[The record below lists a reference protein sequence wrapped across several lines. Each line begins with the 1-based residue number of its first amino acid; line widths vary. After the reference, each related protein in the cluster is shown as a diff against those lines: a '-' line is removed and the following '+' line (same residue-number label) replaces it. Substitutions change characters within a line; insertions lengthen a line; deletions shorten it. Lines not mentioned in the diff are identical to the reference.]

1 MTLTSKL
8 PKWLVIASLTL
19 AGAAFAQ
26 TKKEVT
32 FAHQDMLVPLRTVM
46 ESGELEKTT
55 GYKINWRMF
64 GGGGDVIRA
73 MASGDVQIGEAGS
86 SPVTA
91 AVSQGQDIRVF
102 WVLDDI
108 SDAEALIARNGTGIN
123 SMKDLKGKKVATPF
137 VSTAHYQLMVGMKL
151 DGVDPRSVNVMNMR
165 PPEIAAAW
173 ERGDID
179 AAFIWDPVLS
189 KIKGSGKVLATSGT
203 IGKKGFPTFDA
214 LVVDA
219 KWAAQNEVFM
229 VALVKALAKADAEYR
244 NNTAKWTAE
253 SPQIKAVAKW
263 SKADAKDVPASMG
276 LYRFPDM
283 QEQVSPAWLGG
294 GVAKALSST
303 AVFLKEQGRIQEIKP
318 SYAEFVTTT
327 YVQKALAK

>member
-1 MTLTSKL
+1 MTIQKHF
-8 PKWLVIASLTL
+8 PKWFAVAALTL
-19 AGAAFAQ
+19 AANAFAQ
-26 TKKEVT
+26 TKEVT

-86 SPVTA
+86 SPITA

-108 SDAEALIARNGTGIN
+108 SDAEALISRNGTGIN

-151 DGVDPRSVNVMNMR
+151 DGVDPKGVNVMNMR

-189 KIKGSGKVLATSGT
+189 KLKTSGKTIATSGT
-203 IGKKGFPTFDA
+203 IGKKGFPTFDG

-219 KWAAQNEVFM
+219 KWAEKNEAFM
-229 VALVKALAKADAEYR
+229 VALVKALAKADEDYR
-244 NNTAKWTAE
+244 ANAAKWT
-253 SPQIKAVAKW
+253 SDSSQVKAVAKW
-263 SKADAKDVPASMG
+263 TKADAKDVPPSMA
-276 LYRFPDM
+276 LYKFPNL
-283 QEQVSPAWLGG
+283 QEQASATWLGG
-294 GVAKALSST
+294 GVAKALSDT
-303 AVFLKEQGRIQEIKP
+303 AVFLKEQGRVQEVKP
-318 SYAEFVTTT
+318 SYGSFVTTT
-327 YVQKALAK
+327 YVQKAMAK